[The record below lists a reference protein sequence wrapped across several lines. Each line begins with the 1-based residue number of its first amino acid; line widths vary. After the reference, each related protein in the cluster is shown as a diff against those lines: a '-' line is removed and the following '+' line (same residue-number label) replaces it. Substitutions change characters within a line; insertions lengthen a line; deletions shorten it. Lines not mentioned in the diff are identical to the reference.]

1 MNVKDRLLKGLCS
14 TPKYIDFSC
23 RYDHNGAVYDQECA
37 DLEDFYHYRSEKSV
51 ILSNVKDVVSH
62 LDIPLK
68 IFELGCGNTE
78 KSQLILNEILQY
90 QTHLDYS
97 PNDIS
102 KDFLVDVCKNL
113 CTIYG
118 HQLRVNPMPG
128 DLMDVL
134 SKIENYRGRKLI
146 LWLSGLQCFTMDKQF
161 DMLSSIAS
169 ALEAND
175 ACVITVDV
183 TQKRELIE
191 KAYLDFDYSKPNA
204 KLYTN
209 GVHVTNREL
218 GGNINLSQFKL
229 EGRYVE
235 DKDVSEASYNQVWL
249 TSLCNQ
255 SYHLEKVGKTV
266 AFEEGEKLLLY
277 EGNGMSHK
285 YTEKQLDYLFARARL
300 RIVGKWENE
309 HSALILCKRNI

>member
-1 MNVKDRLLKGLCS
+1 MDVKDRLLQGLLS
-14 TPKYIDFSC
+14 SPKYIDISF
-23 RYDHNGAVYDQECA
+23 RYDNQGSVYDQECA
-37 DLEDFYHYRSEKSV
+37 DLEEFYHYRSEKDV

-68 IFELGCGNTE
+68 VFELGCGNTK

-90 QTHLDYS
+90 QTHIDYS

-118 HQLRVNPMPG
+118 QQLRINPMPG

-134 SKIENYRGRKLI
+134 SKMEGFRGRKLI
-146 LWLSGLQCFTMDKQF
+146 LWLSGLQCFTMDKQLE
-161 DMLSSIAS
+161 MLSSIAS
-169 ALEAND
+169 VLEAND
-175 ACVITVDV
+175 ACLLTVDV
-183 TQKRELIE
+183 TQKRKLIE

-209 GVHVTNREL
+209 GVHVANREL
-218 GGNINLSQFKL
+218 GGDIDLSQFKL
-229 EGRYVE
+229 EGRHVV
-235 DKDVSEASYNQVWL
+235 DKDVSRASYNQVWL

-266 AFEEGEKLLLY
+266 AFEEGGKLLLY

-285 YTEKQLDYLFARARL
+285 YTEKQLDYLFAHARL
-300 RIVGKWENE
+300 RIMVKWENE
-309 HSALILCKRNI
+309 HCALILCKRIF